1 MLLLDEVLERESITG
16 GRRRTFHRT
25 SKNKFQN
32 VMSGILLTVRSC
44 IGPHC
49 RYIIRNV
56 VENNYVREKRRRRIA
71 EKNNQEEASSLS
83 IINYHHP
90 SHSVIR
96 VLEHNKTTLKPNTNE
111 QQQCNILVQKTY

>member
-1 MLLLDEVLERESITG
+1 
-16 GRRRTFHRT
+16 
-25 SKNKFQN
+25 
-32 VMSGILLTVRSC
+32 MSGILLTVRSC

-71 EKNNQEEASSLS
+71 EKNNQEEAWKHH
-83 IINYHHP
+83 YHHHP

-96 VLEHNKTTLKPNTNE
+96 VLEHNKTTLKPNTKE
-111 QQQCNILVQKTY
+111 QQQCYILVQKTY